1 MIILIFIES
10 EAFSPSGILTF
21 LFVFITSPFITLN
34 TRVSIT
40 LQQYLKES
48 ILDFISPSYKM
59 TNMPMKSKWFYS
71 KHSCLIVK
79 AARGELKPEKQG
91 GRPVVCLRL
100 LPWVRG
106 RSPSGYRFVGGKNI
120 LMNRLYDV
128 LELWRNS
135 RLNDLLNK
143 KAIYIF
149 LSVSSPNLSVLPT
162 SLSLRQFL

>member
-59 TNMPMKSKWFYS
+59 TNMPMKSK
-71 KHSCLIVK
+71 
-79 AARGELKPEKQG
+79 
-91 GRPVVCLRL
+91 
-100 LPWVRG
+100 
-106 RSPSGYRFVGGKNI
+106 
-120 LMNRLYDV
+120 
-128 LELWRNS
+128 
-135 RLNDLLNK
+135 
-143 KAIYIF
+143 
-149 LSVSSPNLSVLPT
+149 
-162 SLSLRQFL
+162 